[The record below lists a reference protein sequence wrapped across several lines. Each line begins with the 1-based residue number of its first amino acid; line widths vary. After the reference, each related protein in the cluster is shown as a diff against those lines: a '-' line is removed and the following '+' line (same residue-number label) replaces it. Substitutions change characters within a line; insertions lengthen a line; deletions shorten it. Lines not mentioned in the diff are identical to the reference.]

1 MVNLMSVDSRSNNST
16 KYAAASLNLL
26 PPFITHVSNTPDNN
40 RLDADQPTLLN
51 IEIIVDEDVSYVVNE
66 QRLRD
71 ACTAATA
78 TRDFHQGEIGIRVTT
93 DAAIHQINR
102 EHLGHDYP
110 TDVISFPYAA
120 SPPHIE
126 GELVVSVDTAA
137 ERANELGW
145 SLDNELLLYVVHGT
159 LHITGM
165 DDHEP
170 QDRIAMRRA
179 ERKVMLQ
186 LGVGD
191 IDQYAADSSN
201 SDCANSD
208 DEGNEQTSTA
218 PPNRNHSRPADQHLS
233 EDLR

>member
-1 MVNLMSVDSRSNNST
+1 M
-16 KYAAASLNLL
+16 
-26 PPFITHVSNTPDNN
+26 SNTPDNN
-40 RLDADQPTLLN
+40 RLNADQPTLLN
-51 IEIIVDEDVSYVVNE
+51 IEIIVDEDVNYVANE

-71 ACTAATA
+71 ACTAATSL
-78 TRDFHQGEIGIRVTT
+78 RDFHQGEIGIRVTT

-102 EHLGHDYP
+102 DHLGHDYP

-120 SPPHIE
+120 NRPHIE

-145 SLDNELLLYVVHGT
+145 SVDHELLLYVVHGT

-170 QDRIAMRRA
+170 QDRLAMRRA
-179 ERKVMLQ
+179 EREVMLE

-191 IDQYAADSSN
+191 IDQYAADSAKSDGNGTEAAPATLPN
-201 SDCANSD
+201 SAKLP
-208 DEGNEQTSTA
+208 EHEHT
-218 PPNRNHSRPADQHLS
+218 RPTNQPLP
-233 EDLR
+233 EDLA

>member
-1 MVNLMSVDSRSNNST
+1 
-16 KYAAASLNLL
+16 SL
-26 PPFITHVSNTPDNN
+26 PSITHVSNTPDNN

-51 IEIIVDEDVSYVVNE
+51 IEIIVDEDVNYVANE

-71 ACTAATA
+71 ACTAATSL
-78 TRDFHQGEIGIRVTT
+78 RDFHQGEIGIRVTT

-102 EHLGHDYP
+102 DHLGHDYP
-110 TDVISFPYAA
+110 TDVISFAYAA
-120 SPPHIE
+120 NRPHIE

-145 SLDNELLLYVVHGT
+145 SVDHELLLYVVHGT

-170 QDRIAMRRA
+170 KDRLAMRCA
-179 ERKVMLQ
+179 EREIMLQ

-191 IDQYAADSSN
+191 IDQYAADGVN
-201 SDCANSD
+201 S
-208 DEGNEQTSTA
+208 EGNGTGPRA
-218 PPNRNHSRPADQHLS
+218 AALPNHGTQPNHDHSRPRNQPLP
-233 EDLR
+233 EDLA